1 MIYELVKWTN
11 KKGKVV
17 KRYDRLYGKQRK
29 EEKRDDA
36 EANHARWDKL
46 NLEQKFNELD
56 RRPGNCAKERERL
69 AKRVKA

>member
-1 MIYELVKWTN
+1 MIYELVKWTT
-11 KKGKVV
+11 KKGKEVM
-17 KRYDRLYGKQRK
+17 RYPVLYGKARK
-29 EEKRDDA
+29 QEKRDDA
-36 EANHARWDKL
+36 QANHDRWDKL